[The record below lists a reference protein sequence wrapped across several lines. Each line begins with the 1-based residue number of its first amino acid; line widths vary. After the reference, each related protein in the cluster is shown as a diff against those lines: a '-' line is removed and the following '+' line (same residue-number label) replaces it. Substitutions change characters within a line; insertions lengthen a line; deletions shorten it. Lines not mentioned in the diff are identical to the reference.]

1 MLTGVYVPA
10 PGCWEITREYDGN
23 KLSFVVWV
31 EPSKSTESDPG
42 RWLRI
47 SIGCKPVIVK
57 TLLGGQ
63 RTDLCTAQ
71 PNNQSG

>member
-31 EPSKSTESDPG
+31 EPSKSTE
-42 RWLRI
+42 
-47 SIGCKPVIVK
+47 
-57 TLLGGQ
+57 Q
-63 RTDLCTAQ
+63 
-71 PNNQSG
+71 